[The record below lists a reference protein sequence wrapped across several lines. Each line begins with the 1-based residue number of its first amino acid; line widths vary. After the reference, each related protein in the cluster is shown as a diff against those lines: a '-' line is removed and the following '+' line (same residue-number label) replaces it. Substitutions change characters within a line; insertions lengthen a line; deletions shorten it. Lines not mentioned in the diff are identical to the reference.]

1 MKQVLQ
7 YNRAKSPTLVEV
19 PTPQMK
25 GKGLVVNNH
34 ASLISVGTERQ
45 MIEMSQMSL
54 LGKARQRP
62 DLVRQVLDKV
72 RTEGLTTTYNKVM
85 GRLNNPRP
93 LGFSSAGVVT
103 EVHATVDR
111 FAVGD
116 RVACA
121 GFGYACHAETV
132 FVPGNLAVKIPEN
145 VSFEEASFV
154 TLGAISLQGVRIADN
169 KLGETVA
176 VIGLGLLGQITCMLL
191 SASGCRVIGIDID
204 KSKLELAKELGA
216 IDAFLSDSTTAQK
229 LLDLTAGKGA
239 DSVIITAASST
250 AGPVELAGEIC
261 REKGKVV
268 VVGAVKMDI
277 PRKSY
282 YEKEL
287 EIMMSRSYGP
297 GRYDYAYEE
306 GGQDY
311 PFGYVRWT
319 ENRNMRAFLDLISTG
334 KLDIKSLITH
344 RYDITEARAAYELV
358 SGNSTETVLGVVLN
372 FPVTYKRATTAE
384 VIMSTAST
392 TAANSTGKVGVGFV
406 GAGGFA
412 SGVLLP
418 IVKSIDK
425 YERLAIMS
433 GSGISAANSAE
444 MFGFKKAVSTFDEM
458 INDNS
463 INTLFITNR
472 HNQHAECVIKAIQ
485 NNKAVFVEK
494 PLCMNLEELT
504 EITKSYADNPVPLMV
519 GFNRRFAPLVQK
531 MKCLTAQLH
540 YPVSMHYRIN
550 AGFIPE
556 NSWIQDE
563 ESGGGRIIGEVCHFV
578 DLLSYLASSAPIKVT
593 ADSLSMPDSRFRNDD
608 NLQIMLRFAN
618 GSVGTINYVASGNKM
633 MSKEYLEVIGG
644 GIAMQMDDFKILT
657 IADSKGLTI
666 DKKKTQD
673 KGHKDMLKAWAEAL
687 TAQKTSPI
695 PFGEIITTTRTTFEI
710 ITALEK
716 GTSQWLKG

>member
-1 MKQVLQ
+1 LKQVLQ

-25 GKGLVVNNH
+25 GKGLIVNNH
-34 ASLISVGTERQ
+34 ASLISIGTEKQ
-45 MIEMSQMSL
+45 MIELSQMSL
-54 LGKARQRP
+54 LGKARRRP

-72 RTEGLTTTYNKVM
+72 KTEGLATTYNKVM
-85 GRLNNPRP
+85 GRLNTPTP
-93 LGFSSAGVVT
+93 LGYSSAGVVS
-103 EVHATVDR
+103 EVHSTVDR

-145 VSFEEASFV
+145 VTFEEASFV
-154 TLGAISLQGVRIADN
+154 TVGAIALQGVRIADN

-176 VIGLGLLGQITCMLL
+176 VIGLGLLGQIVCMLL
-191 SASGCRVIGIDID
+191 SASGCRVIGVDID
-204 KSKLELAKELGA
+204 MSKLELAKKSGA
-216 IDAFLSDSTTAQK
+216 IDAFLSDSTTAGK

-239 DSVIITAASST
+239 DSVIITAASNSV
-250 AGPVELAGEIC
+250 GPVELAGKIC

-268 VVGAVKMDI
+268 VVGAVKMNI

-287 EIMMSRSYGP
+287 EILMSRSYGP

-319 ENRNMRAFLDLISTG
+319 ENRNMRAFLDLISAG
-334 KLDIKSLITH
+334 KIDIKSLITH
-344 RYDITEARAAYELV
+344 RYDITEAGAAYELV
-358 SGNSTETVLGVVLN
+358 SGNSTETVLGVILN
-372 FPVTYKRATTAE
+372 YPETNKR
-384 VIMSTAST
+384 ST
-392 TAANSTGKVGVGFV
+392 TTEATIKTVPTITEISNCKVGVGFV

-418 IVKSIDK
+418 IVKSIEK
-425 YERLAIMS
+425 FERLAIMS
-433 GSGISAANSAE
+433 GSGVSAANSAE
-444 MFGFKKAVSTFDEM
+444 MFGFKKAVSTIDEM
-458 INDNS
+458 LTDNS
-463 INTLFITNR
+463 INTLFIANR
-472 HNQHAECVIKAIQ
+472 HNQHAEFITKAIQ

-494 PLCMNLEELT
+494 PLCMNQKELT

-531 MKCLTAQLH
+531 MKCLTAQLK

-578 DLLSYLASSAPIKVT
+578 DLLCYLAGSAPIKVT
-593 ADSLSMPDSRFRNDD
+593 ADSLSMPDRLHSNSLLMVNFIFILIPERIFNS
-608 NLQIMLRFAN
+608 LR
-618 GSVGTINYVASGNKM
+618 I
-633 MSKEYLEVIGG
+633 
-644 GIAMQMDDFKILT
+644 
-657 IADSKGLTI
+657 
-666 DKKKTQD
+666 
-673 KGHKDMLKAWAEAL
+673 
-687 TAQKTSPI
+687 
-695 PFGEIITTTRTTFEI
+695 
-710 ITALEK
+710 
-716 GTSQWLKG
+716 

>member
-25 GKGLVVNNH
+25 SKGLVVDNR

-45 MIEMSQMSL
+45 MIELSQMSL
-54 LGKARQRP
+54 LSKARKRP

-72 RTEGLTTTYNKVM
+72 KTEGLATTYNKVM
-85 GRLNNPRP
+85 GRLNTPTP
-93 LGFSSAGVVT
+93 LGYSSAGVVT
-103 EVHATVDR
+103 EVHSAVDR

-121 GFGYACHAETV
+121 GFGYACHAETI

-145 VSFEEASFV
+145 VTFEEASFV
-154 TLGAISLQGVRIADN
+154 TLGAIALQGVRIADN

-176 VIGLGLLGQITCMLL
+176 VIGLGLLGQISCMLL

-204 KSKLELAKELGA
+204 QSKLKQAKTSGA
-216 IDAFLSDSTTAQK
+216 IETFMSDSTTAGK
-229 LLDLTAGKGA
+229 LLDLTAGRGA

-250 AGPVELAGEIC
+250 SGPVELAGEIC
-261 REKGKVV
+261 REKGKVI

-277 PRKSY
+277 PRKPF

-287 EIMMSRSYGP
+287 EILMSRSYGP
-297 GRYDYAYEE
+297 GRYDPLYEE
-306 GGQDY
+306 QNQDY

-319 ENRNMRAFLDLISTG
+319 ENRNMEAFLNLISTG
-334 KLDIKSLITH
+334 KINIKSLITH
-344 RYDITEARAAYELV
+344 RFDTTEAKAAYELV
-358 SGNSTETVLGVVLN
+358 SGNSTETILGVVLN
-372 FPVTYKRATTAE
+372 YPETNEEATSTKASLKTVT
-384 VIMSTAST
+384 T
-392 TAANSTGKVGVGFV
+392 TAAVSNGKVSVGFV

-418 IVKSIDK
+418 LVKSIEK

-433 GSGISAANSAE
+433 GSGVSAANSAE
-444 MFGFKKAVSTFDEM
+444 MFGFERAVSTFDEM
-458 INDNS
+458 LKDNS
-463 INTLFITNR
+463 INTLFIANR
-472 HNQHAECVIKAIQ
+472 HNQHAECVTKAIQ

-494 PLCMNLEELT
+494 PLCMNQQEL
-504 EITKSYADNPVPLMV
+504 ADIIKAYNDKPVPLMV

-531 MKCLTAQLH
+531 MKCLTAQLK

-578 DLLSYLASSAPIKVT
+578 DLLSYLAGSAPIKVS

-644 GIAMQMDDFKILT
+644 GIAMQMDDFRTLT

-666 DKKKTQD
+666 DKKKSQD
-673 KGHKDMLKAWAEAL
+673 KGHKNMLIAWAEAL
-687 TAQKTSPI
+687 TTQKSSPI
-695 PFGEIITTTRTTFEI
+695 PFGEIINSTRTTFEI
-710 ITALEK
+710 ITALER
-716 GTSQWLKG
+716 GTSQWMRD